1 MLLTFGFGYW
11 VFITGTYGLTA
22 ALSGWQWWIPFTRRF
37 EFPVL
42 FAAVLLVVLALSW
55 APRRFGRRA
64 LAAGW
69 IGTAGTLDRAQLA
82 WLPIAEALGPTE
94 APSRASIADSRQL
107 GAWATLPTCARA
119 ALAVHAHRP
128 HIH

>member
-55 APRRFGRRA
+55 APQRFGRRA

-69 IGTAGTLDRAQLA
+69 IVTAATQGAAHLA
-82 WLPIAEALGPTE
+82 WFPLSQALSPTPP
-94 APSRASIADSRQL
+94 PSPPSPLSCL
-107 GAWATLPTCARA
+107 
-119 ALAVHAHRP
+119 
-128 HIH
+128 